1 MKLETTVA
9 VIEAEVCKL
18 QMTLFTLTLNTLC
31 SSFFMWYFLQNFTMK
46 ISINSPT
53 STHPTAPATMYTYS
67 GTAGVD
73 STTGT
78 DSTDKTKG
86 KKKEITIGDSQEQ
99 WLEHPPHHRS
109 LMTGLSVTP
118 YLYSSGGGRGISQV

>member
-67 GTAGVD
+67 GTVD
-73 STTGT
+73 FSGTVT

-86 KKKEITIGDSQEQ
+86 KKEIMIGDSQEQ

>member
-18 QMTLFTLTLNTLC
+18 QMTLFTLTLNTLS

-67 GTAGVD
+67 GTVGVD

-86 KKKEITIGDSQEQ
+86 KKK
-99 WLEHPPHHRS
+99 R
-109 LMTGLSVTP
+109 
-118 YLYSSGGGRGISQV
+118 